1 MSTVGTLA
9 KAGWLL
15 IALAGVGTLIA
26 LSSIS
31 WSLTTQSNAVM
42 TNAYID
48 DESDPALARFKSGD
62 TGAENPNVDFFVYSV
77 TNAEDVLTGAKPRL
91 EAIGPFQYAQ
101 TSEVDGDVV
110 VKDGFTTFSAS
121 KKYQVRGSA
130 EDVETML
137 KREVVVPNMF
147 HKEQF
152 ESGVSDSP
160 LFIKVTAGQV
170 LGSTSVNWKDGPVA
184 ERQMTFADFG
194 GLGASEQKNVRMK
207 TGQRFKAKGF
217 RYIVQDE
224 VSQYCAFDADCEAV
238 YQYDTCTEGGT
249 CSPLKAEGFEL
260 QASAPAELFAYQGS
274 DHHGIGNK
282 ITQWVGKPV
291 PPISFTN
298 IQAAEMETG
307 NARGVIMESSTQVY
321 HWVVSDF
328 SSRRENCLDQE
339 GHPAGSPGM
348 DCSSPQKSISI
359 APWANQ
365 LPIYVSFHKFGA
377 ASKYDSILRQF
388 GRSEAD
394 KEKTF
399 GRKPARTLVGP
410 VAQKS
415 FAVKG
420 AYDPVTKVD
429 LSEVPDFAEPAS
441 FKSEVHS
448 GEILRWSSRS
458 CSPSGFPARST
469 RR

>member
-1 MSTVGTLA
+1 MA
-9 KAGWLL
+9 R
-15 IALAGVGTLIA
+15 IAE
-26 LSSIS
+26 
-31 WSLTTQSNAVM
+31 VM

-130 EDVETML
+130 EEVETML

-147 HKEQF
+147 HREQW

-224 VSQYCAFDADCEAV
+224 MTTAACLTA
-238 YQYDTCTEGGT
+238 GG
-249 CSPLKAEGFEL
+249 P
-260 QASAPAELFAYQGS
+260 
-274 DHHGIGNK
+274 
-282 ITQWVGKPV
+282 WMV
-291 PPISFTN
+291 
-298 IQAAEMETG
+298 
-307 NARGVIMESSTQVY
+307 
-321 HWVVSDF
+321 
-328 SSRRENCLDQE
+328 SSRWLGAGCREQML
-339 GHPAGSPGM
+339 
-348 DCSSPQKSISI
+348 
-359 APWANQ
+359 
-365 LPIYVSFHKFGA
+365 F
-377 ASKYDSILRQF
+377 
-388 GRSEAD
+388 
-394 KEKTF
+394 
-399 GRKPARTLVGP
+399 
-410 VAQKS
+410 
-415 FAVKG
+415 
-420 AYDPVTKVD
+420 
-429 LSEVPDFAEPAS
+429 
-441 FKSEVHS
+441 
-448 GEILRWSSRS
+448 
-458 CSPSGFPARST
+458 
-469 RR
+469 